1 MTSTRRQLLCG
12 LAVGVLATGALAGCS
27 AGHVGQRPEV
37 SPGQVSPAP
46 GTRLAAVADV
56 PVGGGLVVNGPTGK
70 VLLLQPT
77 AGTITAFD
85 ARCPHAGSTV
95 APPVNGVIVCPAHGS
110 AFDGG
115 SGARQQGPAR
125 TGLLPVAVTVGG
137 TDVLL
142 A

>member
-1 MTSTRRQLLCG
+1 MSSTRRQLLCG
-12 LAVGVLATGALAGCS
+12 LAVGVLAPGALAGCS
-27 AGHVGQRPEV
+27 AGRVGENPPV
-37 SPGQVSPAP
+37 SSAP

-77 AGTITAFD
+77 AGTIAAFD

-115 SGARQQGPAR
+115 SGARQKGPAR